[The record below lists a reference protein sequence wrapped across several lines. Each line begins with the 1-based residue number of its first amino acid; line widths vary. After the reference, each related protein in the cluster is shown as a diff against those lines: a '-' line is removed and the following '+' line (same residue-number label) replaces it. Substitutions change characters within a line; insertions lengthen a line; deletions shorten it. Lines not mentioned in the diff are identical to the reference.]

1 MMTARLRMLLLTA
14 APLLALVGS
23 APAAPDAGKPS
34 DKQLKE
40 QALALNKLTDTDAM
54 QDKLTALLK
63 DQAATKKLVQ
73 VAAAMQKENP
83 KDSPFNVNAAII
95 LAKAAHNVKNYDA
108 AERFYELAANES
120 SKLKNSQKMLLAF
133 EGWLEFYLDR
143 KKYQNAEEVAR
154 KAIDTK
160 GGKEFE
166 NAKPFF
172 LEKLVQAKAKQGD
185 TDEAL
190 RMAEGLVQLDKGG
203 WYFLQLK
210 GWVQREAGKTEEAI
224 STYKD
229 VLEKLDESKLKA
241 DTKTLMKKNV
251 QYLLTGLYVEE
262 NKIDQAAEILQKLMK
277 EDPDNPTYYNDLGF
291 VWADHGK
298 KLDES
303 EKLVRKALDL
313 DAKEREKKLADL
325 KKKDKLTPAV
335 AEQLKKEN
343 AAYLDSLG
351 WVLFK
356 QKKYKEALPY
366 LQKAA
371 KDDNEGQHIEIWDH
385 LGDVLAAL
393 GKKQEAVD
401 VWKKALRFEDVSPR
415 DKDRRKKVTQ
425 KLNKMRD
432 ELEK

>member
-1 MMTARLRMLLLTA
+1 MMTARLRMLLLA
-14 APLLALVGS
+14 AVPLLTLVGS
-23 APAAPDAGKPS
+23 APAAPSPSTPS

-54 QDKLTALLK
+54 QEKLTALLK
-63 DQAATKKLVQ
+63 NKDATKKLVQ
-73 VAAAMQKENP
+73 AAAAMQKENP

-120 SKLKNSQKMLLAF
+120 SKLKNSQKMLLAY

-166 NAKPFF
+166 NSKPFF

-224 STYKD
+224 STYQD

-241 DTKTLMKKNV
+241 DTKARLKKNV
-251 QYLLTGLYVEE
+251 QYLLTGLYVDEK
-262 NKIDQAAEILQKLMK
+262 KIDKAAEILQKLIK
-277 EDPDNPTYYNDLGF
+277 DDPDNPTYYNDLGF
-291 VWADHGK
+291 VWSDHGK

-303 EKLVRKALDL
+303 EKMIRKALDL
-313 DAKEREKKLADL
+313 DAKERKKKLAEL
-325 KKKDKLTPAV
+325 KEKNKLTPDV

-343 AAYLDSLG
+343 AAYLDSMG
-351 WVLFK
+351 WVLYK

-371 KDDNEGQHIEIWDH
+371 KDDELGQHIEIWDH

-393 GKKQEAVD
+393 GKKQEAAD

-425 KLNKMRD
+425 KLNTMRD